1 MVMGFPGTE
10 RAYWT
15 KGSQITSM
23 TAEIYDA
30 IASFIRKATMR
41 DKVRI
46 ISADIF
52 DGLLMTDSILLG
64 CGQHAVFELK
74 GVSS

>member
-1 MVMGFPGTE
+1 
-10 RAYWT
+10 
-15 KGSQITSM
+15 M
-23 TAEIYDA
+23 TAEMDDV
-30 IASFIRKATMR
+30 IASFIREATMR

-64 CGQHAVFELK
+64 RRQHAVFELK
-74 GVSS
+74 DVSS